1 MWVGWRC
8 SPGLGHGF
16 LQQLFTLEG
25 MRTFR
30 GLCLGPDGGVCLDVQ
45 GSVRRPRPGGWSRL
59 RVGGDGSW
67 DRSSLPQCTAVLTLL
82 EIRWPSKCKS
92 DSIYWFICLCSD
104 WYILSFYFHFWI
116 SLKIMYSFIILLVVT
131 PVITKE
137 FVTYQSVILLGSFTF
152 FLNNVRNLEYFNS
165 IYHPP
170 QLSCDFLKC
179 VLVPYIFQTS
189 QNILIVLAIDSQFNF
204 SLYICLLCCSSF
216 LPASLHFH
224 LLSFSTCLKNTL

>member
-1 MWVGWRC
+1 MFPPKSSFVFPFIFRPAGELFFMCDVTWG
-8 SPGLGHGF
+8 PKFFLPYGHPVSAAPYS
-16 LQQLFTLEG
+16 Q
-25 MRTFR
+25 
-30 GLCLGPDGGVCLDVQ
+30 
-45 GSVRRPRPGGWSRL
+45 
-59 RVGGDGSW
+59 
-67 DRSSLPQCTAVLTLL
+67 RSSLPQCTAVLTLL

-104 WYILSFYFHFWI
+104 WYILSFYFHLWI

-152 FLNNVRNLEYFNS
+152 FPNNVRNLEYFNS

-189 QNILIVLAIDSQFNF
+189 QNILIVLAIDSQFDF